1 MTTAYQQDMDLL
13 QDLAAEDRRKAA
25 RRPDYK
31 FKKKQARSKG
41 NRGRQVAIDADG
53 SALATGKKGGLRR
66 DHYNNTG

>member
-1 MTTAYQQDMDLL
+1 MREL
-13 QDLAAEDRRKAA
+13 QEEKLKKER

-66 DHYNNTG
+66 NHYNNSNNG